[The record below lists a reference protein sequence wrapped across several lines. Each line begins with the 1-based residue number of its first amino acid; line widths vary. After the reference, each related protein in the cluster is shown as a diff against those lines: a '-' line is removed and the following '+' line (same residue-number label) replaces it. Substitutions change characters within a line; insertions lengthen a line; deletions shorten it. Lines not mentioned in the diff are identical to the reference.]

1 MLYGAVL
8 TLKLKLWK
16 GQASQYFCL
25 SNTPKGFSI
34 YRQKMET
41 IMKVIFSASL
51 NVLSHCC
58 CGQAT
63 CQQQVCESQGVPR
76 EEKATLTW
84 GAAAR
89 EQLHGGRNP
98 TSATLP
104 WNVESRS
111 QTKQLCLWDGT
122 FQPLCRW
129 NPRICRC
136 AGTTENPWESQGTA
150 AVCLGGAQLVSHPS
164 TGLLEDTFT
173 SGVVPS
179 PRHISELS
187 LSSALSVALCHLI
200 SLIIDIVLCKSS
212 RIPNTTIKS

>member
-25 SNTPKGFSI
+25 SNTPKGFGI

-150 AVCLGGAQLVSHPS
+150 AVCLGGLSLCPTPALVSLKIHL
-164 TGLLEDTFT
+164 LLELSPPHGTFLNC
-173 SGVVPS
+173 
-179 PRHISELS
+179 RFL
-187 LSSALSVALCHLI
+187 LLYQLALCHLT

>member
-1 MLYGAVL
+1 MLHGAVL

-25 SNTPKGFSI
+25 SNTPTGFGI

-41 IMKVIFSASL
+41 IMTVIFSISL

-84 GAAAR
+84 GTAAR
-89 EQLHGGRNP
+89 EQLHEGRNP
-98 TSATLP
+98 TAATLP
-104 WNVESRS
+104 WKVESRN

-136 AGTTENPWESQGTA
+136 AGTTERTHGRA
-150 AVCLGGAQLVSHPS
+150 RAQLLCAWGASACVPPQHWSPWRYIYFWCCPLPMAHFWAV
-164 TGLLEDTFT
+164 LLHQLL
-173 SGVVPS
+173 SA
-179 PRHISELS
+179 ILS
-187 LSSALSVALCHLI
+187 LS
-200 SLIIDIVLCKSS
+200 
-212 RIPNTTIKS
+212 